1 VKSTIRIVYIVLISL
16 AAAVVAMA
24 IAAIVLGIL
33 GASVTQTFKIILTE
47 PLKDIVGI
55 TEILV
60 RAIPLTLVSLG
71 IAISFRSGILNI
83 GAEGQIQMGVI
94 AGAAVAIAL
103 PNMPKF
109 LLVPLALL
117 AGTIGGA
124 LWSFVPGYLRAV
136 LGVNEILS
144 TVMMNYIAVQ
154 FYGFLLRGPMIDP
167 AELQV
172 GSGTPQSVRLPRSA
186 WIDRIIPGTR
196 LHWGIAIAL
205 GLALVV
211 YILLWRTTWG
221 FRMRA
226 AGASPKSARYAGI
239 NVERCLL
246 MAMVLAGAFAGLAGA
261 VEVTGVHR
269 RAIEGISSNYGFS
282 GVVVALF
289 GGLHPAGIIPSA
301 VFFGLLLVGAD
312 MTQRM
317 ISIPANMVLVLQ
329 GAVILSIISAKML
342 INDPYLYDRFA
353 RRFASGFFGS
363 RRPKKPKEGRA

>member
-1 VKSTIRIVYIVLISL
+1 
-16 AAAVVAMA
+16 
-24 IAAIVLGIL
+24 
-33 GASVTQTFKIILTE
+33 
-47 PLKDIVGI
+47 
-55 TEILV
+55 
-60 RAIPLTLVSLG
+60 
-71 IAISFRSGILNI
+71 
-83 GAEGQIQMGVI
+83 MGVI

-154 FYGFLLRGPMIDP
+154 FYGFASRPDDRPCRAAGRFRH
-167 AELQV
+167 ASV
-172 GSGTPQSVRLPRSA
+172 GSAPRSA

-205 GLALVV
+205 VLALVV
-211 YILLWRTTWG
+211 QILLWRTTWG

-269 RAIEGISSNYGFS
+269 RVIEGIPSNYGFS

-289 GGLHPAGIIPSA
+289 EVCIRL
-301 VFFGLLLVGAD
+301 
-312 MTQRM
+312 
-317 ISIPANMVLVLQ
+317 
-329 GAVILSIISAKML
+329 
-342 INDPYLYDRFA
+342 
-353 RRFASGFFGS
+353 
-363 RRPKKPKEGRA
+363 E